1 MSPVG
6 RLVLWIIIYVAV
18 IAVVQAAFQF
28 LAGIYTP
35 ITDYKIYVDI
45 LLTLF
50 FGWQIV
56 KAFADV
62 IATPIAKKQGETAGK
77 AMSNLIKLLGI
88 GALVAALAGAVSGG
102 PAAAALGGFIGL
114 VIGFATQQ
122 VLGQA
127 VAGTFLLL
135 SRPFKIGDKIAGA
148 GQEGV
153 VEDITAMYTVI
164 RDAEGNKVLIPNNK
178 LIGDVLKIKNSSFIA
193 IGLFI
198 IISTSQFPLEQQQR
212 GQV

>member
-1 MSPVG
+1 VNPVG
-6 RLVLWIIIYVAV
+6 KLALWIVIYVVVMA
-18 IAVVQAAFQF
+18 AVQATFQV
-28 LAGIYTP
+28 LQGIYAP
-35 ITDYKIYVDI
+35 VMDYKVYVDI

-56 KAFADV
+56 KAFADIV
-62 IATPIAKKQGETAGK
+62 AYPVAKKQGETAGK
-77 AMSNLIKLLGI
+77 AVANLVKLLGI
-88 GALVAALAGAVSGG
+88 GALV
-102 PAAAALGGFIGL
+102 AAAALGGFIGL

-135 SRPFKIGDKIAGA
+135 ARPFKIGDKIVGA

-153 VEDITAMYTVI
+153 VEDITAMYTVV

-178 LIGDVLKIKNSSFIA
+178 LIGDILKIK
-193 IGLFI
+193 
-198 IISTSQFPLEQQQR
+198 
-212 GQV
+212 